1 MEAKLLGWIQII
13 GAALVLWFNKD
24 VFRMASG
31 PSIAIAILAVLF
43 LIVGLHHLGEKKG
56 RKH

>member
-1 MEAKLLGWIQII
+1 MLGWIQII

-43 LIVGLHHLGEKKG
+43 LIVGLHHLGEKEG